1 MNSIN
6 EIVNV
11 NAFYFLKGRQF
22 RMLPKQIEFGNTRCT
37 FEDGFQYLVR
47 KGQHVIKLFDMTD
60 GRTIYRLRLEND
72 SWTLVGTRPA

>member
-1 MNSIN
+1 MNAIN

-11 NAFYFLKGRQF
+11 NAFYFLKGAGLK
-22 RMLPKQIEFGNTRCT
+22 MLPKQIEFGNTRCT

-47 KGQHVIKLFDMTD
+47 QGQNVIRLFDMND

-72 SWTLVGTRPA
+72 NWTLISTRPS